1 MHTIRACIPTAA
13 CIVTRVRARACEN
26 VLPLAFARSDTVL
39 RKDILRA
46 LASAAGV
53 VYSPEAT
60 LVVTPASV
68 RIEAVL
74 PVADAVASAS
84 ATALLTSTL
93 NSAAAATALFANAGL
108 PGVVAETAVT
118 VTRQTP
124 VVAPSPPTSPPP
136 SLPAPDSSEEE
147 EETGLPIAIV
157 GGGAGGAALLALLI
171 CIFVFRTYR
180 RQQLRAKTGPTSSAF
195 TDVEATLREELTLA
209 TPAKLPIPVGSSIAD
224 TDRVPRADLSKST
237 PRPSQRVDAGDLA
250 EKASAL
256 KNTPLGGVGLL
267 PVPKLTDHEAV
278 VRRCSF
284 YVVQHAIL
292 DRTGTCTYIDIS
304 PFCT

>member
-256 KNTPLGGVGLL
+256 KNTTLGGVGLL